1 MQEIKNT
8 LAENFGGPATGL
20 GSHQFKLDD
29 CPDLTGKVAVL
40 TGGSE
45 GIGFGVL
52 YTFLKHNINRV
63 YALSVSEEVM
73 NGAKEVVAKELG
85 QDKADRIVFMQCDL
99 SDWARVREIAETIK
113 HDTDRLDVLV
123 NNAGRG
129 IMTAELTSYGVDRHM
144 AVNHIAHVIL
154 TSHLLPLMK
163 KTAEKGNTVR
173 ISNQTSNMHQ
183 TVPSNLKFASLDE
196 INTDLGP
203 NQVYGRSKLAVLL
216 YTRYFDRNVTRN
228 GHPNVLM
235 NATHPGFVSSK
246 QSRTDIFEA
255 FPLGGVAMS
264 HGLEPFKKDQFEGAV
279 PTVYA
284 ATVADKGGQYICA
297 PAIPEAGS
305 ELSQSEELADRLMEL
320 TRNVVREKIGN
331 ESVGKGCPLDDIVV
345 H

>member
-8 LAENFGGPATGL
+8 LAENFGGPAAVL

-29 CPDLTGKVAVL
+29 CPDLTGKVAVI

-45 GIGFGVL
+45 GVGFGVA
-52 YTFLKHNINRV
+52 YTLLKHNISKLYV
-63 YALSVSEEVM
+63 LSVSEEVI
-73 NGAKEVVAKELG
+73 NGAKDIVAKELG

-99 SDWARVREIAETIK
+99 SDWIRVKEVAETIK
-113 HDTDRLDVLV
+113 HGADRLDILV

-144 AVNHIAHVIL
+144 AVNHMAHVIL

-163 KTAEKGNTVR
+163 RTAERGDIVR
-173 ISNQTSNMHQ
+173 ISNQASNMHQ
-183 TVPSNLKFASLDE
+183 QVPSDIRFASLDE

-203 NQVYGRSKLAVLL
+203 TQQYGRSKLAIIL
-216 YTRYFDRNVTRN
+216 YTRYFDRKVTKN

-235 NATHPGFVSSK
+235 NATHPGFVSTK
-246 QSRTDIFEA
+246 QSKTDIFEA
-255 FPLGGVAMS
+255 FPVGGFGMS
-264 HGLEPFKKDQFEGAV
+264 YGVEPFKKDQFEGAV

-305 ELSQSEELADRLMEL
+305 ELSQSEELADNLMEL
-320 TRNVVREKIGN
+320 TRNVVREKMRGD
-331 ESVGKGCPLDDIVV
+331 SVAKGCPLDDLVL

>member
-8 LAENFGGPATGL
+8 IAENFAGPASKL

-29 CPDLTGKVAVL
+29 CPDLSGKVAVI

-45 GIGFGVL
+45 GIGFGVA
-52 YTFLKHNINRV
+52 YTLLKHNIAKI
-63 YALSVSEEVM
+63 YILSVSKEVVE
-73 NGAKEVVAKELG
+73 GAKDAVAKELG
-85 QDKADRIVFMQCDL
+85 QDKADRTVWMQCDL
-99 SDWARVREIAETIK
+99 SDWPRVKQVAEAIN
-113 HDTDRLDVLV
+113 HDTDRLDILV
-123 NNAGRG
+123 NNAARG

-144 AVNHIAHVIL
+144 AVNHMGHVIL

-163 KTAEKGNTVR
+163 ETAKQGSVVR
-173 ISNQTSNMHQ
+173 ISNQASNMH
-183 TVPSNLKFASLDE
+183 TKVPSDIKFASLDE
-196 INTDLGP
+196 INKDLGP
-203 NQVYGRSKLAVLL
+203 NEQYGRSKLAAIL
-216 YTRYFDRNVTRN
+216 YARYFDRKVTRN

-255 FPLGGVAMS
+255 FPLGGWAMS

-279 PTVYA
+279 PTVYGV
-284 ATVADKGGQYICA
+284 TMTDKSGQYICA

-305 ELSQSEELADRLMEL
+305 ELSQSEELADALMEL
-320 TRNVVREKIGN
+320 TRKVVRDKVRSEPA
-331 ESVGKGCPLDDIVV
+331 GKGSPFDDLVL